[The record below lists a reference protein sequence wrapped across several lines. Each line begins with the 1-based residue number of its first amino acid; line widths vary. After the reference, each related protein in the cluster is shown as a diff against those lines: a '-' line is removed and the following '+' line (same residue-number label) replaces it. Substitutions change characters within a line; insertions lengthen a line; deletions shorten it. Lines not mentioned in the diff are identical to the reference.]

1 MHAKISP
8 LLYLKDTLIVT
19 WKFWQYPQHLI
30 LFVGSGCEH
39 VERIFSLRTSTLTM
53 VY

>member
-8 LLYLKDTLIVT
+8 LLYLKDTFIGT
-19 WKFWQYPQHLI
+19 WKLGQYPQHLI
-30 LFVGSGCEH
+30 LLVGAGCKQ
-39 VERIFSLRTSTLTM
+39 VERIFPLRISILTM